1 MPRNQLE
8 NMWIHKKSFGEKILK
23 KITAPTKI
31 PYMPRNEK
39 IRGALNPHCCGIGFP
54 EIFFQRSEDLTAIQ
68 MQADN
73 PSSQSLSK
81 IRHTRND

>member
-1 MPRNQLE
+1 M
-8 NMWIHKKSFGEKILK
+8 KKSGEPLTRI
-23 KITAPTKI
+23 AV
-31 PYMPRNEK
+31 ES
-39 IRGALNPHCCGIGFP
+39 GSP

-81 IRHTRND
+81 MSKIRHTRDG